1 MKTVSGKDFAR
12 LLEKHGW
19 ELKRVTGS
27 HHIIYAK
34 SGNPARISVP
44 IHGNAALKIGLL
56 KNLLKLSAISEDDL

>member
-1 MKTVSGKDFAR
+1 LKTVSGKDFSR
-12 LLEKHGW
+12 LLEKRGW

-27 HHIIYAK
+27 HHVYAK

-56 KNLLKLSAISEDDL
+56 KHLLKLSGISEDEL